1 MKRLVYLLLLILL
14 FAGCKSS
21 KQSLYKAPV
30 PQTQYLSSKMQFTVP
45 NGSNTMT
52 VGGTMKM
59 KTGERIQLSVLM
71 PVLRSELFRLD
82 ITPTD
87 ILIVDRMNK
96 RYVKTTREE
105 LVKLLPQDVQ
115 FAQLEKLLLDA
126 AKPGGKSE
134 VTGSELGIPS
144 MEKAK
149 VRLYDFSEKEFDASA
164 TSIPARYTEIS
175 LDELIKMLSQL

>member
-87 ILIVDRMNK
+87 MPIVHRMN
-96 RYVKTTREE
+96 TRSGNTISAG
-105 LVKLLPQDVQ
+105 LRKLTP
-115 FAQLEKLLLDA
+115 
-126 AKPGGKSE
+126 
-134 VTGSELGIPS
+134 
-144 MEKAK
+144 
-149 VRLYDFSEKEFDASA
+149 
-164 TSIPARYTEIS
+164 
-175 LDELIKMLSQL
+175 